1 MLKHNWIF
9 KNVYLFLVDGYFNII
24 SYQWAANG
32 LQRSKWNGIW
42 RRSLNRT
49 AASMYRNRSH
59 NITVGKHTP
68 LSVKIKAYYF
78 SVFPFIKT
86 LSVYFMRNVNI
97 PVCQTYC
104 TQTYVL
110 AAKNSQCT
118 GIKKKQIMSDVS
130 AIQMKNTEKACN
142 K

>member
-1 MLKHNWIF
+1 
-9 KNVYLFLVDGYFNII
+9 
-24 SYQWAANG
+24 
-32 LQRSKWNGIW
+32 
-42 RRSLNRT
+42 
-49 AASMYRNRSH
+49 MYRNRSH

-68 LSVKIKAYYF
+68 LSVKTKENIIFFA
-78 SVFPFIKT
+78 FPVIKT
-86 LSVYFMRNVNI
+86 LLICLMKNINV

-130 AIQMKNTEKACN
+130 AIQMKNTEKAW
-142 K
+142 KKSLYYYKFKYTR